1 MIFVMSVKDTLG
13 IREKLSCRSQ
23 GSQHVLEH
31 RDPLLLALYNVLFLA
46 RLLKP

>member
-1 MIFVMSVKDTLG
+1 M
-13 IREKLSCRSQ
+13 Q

-31 RDPLLLALYNVLFLA
+31 RDQLLLALYNVLFLA

>member
-1 MIFVMSVKDTLG
+1 MIFIMSVKDKLG
-13 IREKLSCRSQ
+13 IRVKLSYRSQ

-31 RDPLLLALYNVLFLA
+31 RDPLLLALNNVLFLA